1 MPGARRPSGRLRAC
15 DRLRKRSDFTRVQNA
30 GGRVVAPGFIF
41 LMAPCPPGC
50 EKPRLGITA
59 SRRVGNA
66 VVRNRAKRVVRDAFR
81 ATRSLWPS
89 AFDLVVIVRRPLPP
103 GSFDA
108 VLEEWRDAAPRIAQR
123 SRQGERN
130 RKSARTSREG

>member
-1 MPGARRPSGRLRAC
+1 
-15 DRLRKRSDFTRVQNA
+15 
-30 GGRVVAPGFIF
+30 VVAPGFIF

-50 EKPRLGITA
+50 EAPRLGITA

-81 ATRSLWPS
+81 ATRSLWPTP
-89 AFDLVVIVRRPLPP
+89 FDLVVIVRRPLPP

-108 VLEEWRDAAPRIAQR
+108 VLEEWRDAAPRMAQR
-123 SRQGERN
+123 ASKGAPRSS
-130 RKSARTSREG
+130 KSAEGSNQSARSSRRASREG